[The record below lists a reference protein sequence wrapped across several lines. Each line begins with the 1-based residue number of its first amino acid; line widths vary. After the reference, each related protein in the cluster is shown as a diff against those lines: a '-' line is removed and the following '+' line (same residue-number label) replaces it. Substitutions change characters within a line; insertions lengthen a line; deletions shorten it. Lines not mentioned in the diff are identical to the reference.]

1 MNIADRKTIRKYKA
15 ADVGKD
21 LIHSLLGT
29 AARAATM
36 GNMQL
41 YSVIETR
48 TEVGKAAL
56 APLHFNQ
63 PMVTGAPVV
72 LTFVADFR
80 RFTRWCDLSDA
91 DAGYD
96 NLLSFLNAATDTLL
110 FCQNFCTLAEE
121 AGLGTCF
128 LGTTIYNPKGV
139 IAALDLP
146 MLTFPVATITVG
158 WPNEDPAQTDRLD
171 IEALIHEETYKD
183 VDDEA
188 IRQIYA
194 YKESLAENKHFVEIN
209 HKQNLAQVFT
219 DCRYTRKDNEAMSE
233 ALLET
238 LHLQGFIK

>member
-1 MNIADRKTIRKYKA
+1 MKISDRKTIRKYKA
-15 ADVGKD
+15 MDVEKT
-21 LIHSLLGT
+21 LIHSLLRT
-29 AARAATM
+29 ASRAATM

-48 TEVGKAAL
+48 SEAGKAAL

-63 PMVTGAPVV
+63 PMVTGASVV

-80 RFTRWCDLSDA
+80 RFTRWCDLSNA

-96 NLLSFLNAATDTLL
+96 NLLSFTNAMTDALL

-128 LGTTIYNPKGV
+128 LGTTVYNPKGV

-158 WPNEDPAQTDRLD
+158 WPDEDPAQPDRLD
-171 IEALIHEETYKD
+171 IEDLIHEESYND
-183 VDDEA
+183 ADDET
-188 IRQIYA
+188 IRRIYA
-194 YKESLAENKHFVEIN
+194 FKESLEENKKFVEIN
-209 HKQNLAQVFT
+209 GKENLAQVFT
-219 DCRYTRKDNEAMSE
+219 DCRYTRKDNEAMSAGLME
-233 ALLET
+233 A

>member
-15 ADVGKD
+15 MDVEKN
-21 LIHSLLGT
+21 LIHSLLAT

-48 TEVGKAAL
+48 TEAGKAAL

-80 RFTRWCDLSDA
+80 RFTRWCDLSEA

-128 LGTTIYNPKGV
+128 LGTTVYNPKGV
-139 IAALDLP
+139 ISALQLP

-158 WPNEDPAQTDRLD
+158 WPDEDPAQPDRLD
-171 IEALIHEETYKD
+171 IEALIHAETYHD
-183 VDDEA
+183 ADDDT

-194 YKESLAENKHFVEIN
+194 YKESLEENRHFVEIN

-219 DCRYTRKDNEAMSE
+219 DCRYTRRDNEAMTKG
-233 ALLET
+233 LLEA